1 RGGGVLGNE
10 ADAEDVTQD
19 VLLQVVRK
27 LHTFRGE
34 SALTSWLH
42 RVTVN
47 AAISLQRKRA
57 VHREQQLGA
66 EAGRC
71 VEDRHPPGRAG
82 VGRPDE
88 QAQTEELSRLIVK
101 AIDNLPH
108 PYRQVLVL
116 ADVEELSYNEIG
128 VRLGLSLQAVKSRLH
143 RARLM
148 ARAALAPHYESGQ
161 RPRAPARRGA
171 GEARPQAGPGPA
183 TRSAL

>member
-1 RGGGVLGNE
+1 RGGGVVGKE
-10 ADAEDVTQD
+10 GEAEDVTQD

-108 PYRQVLVL
+108 PYRQG
-116 ADVEELSYNEIG
+116 AG
-128 VRLGLSLQAVKSRLH
+128 AAAGGGRGGTQLQRDRGAAGPEPAGGQESAAPSPAH
-143 RARLM
+143 GAGGPG
-148 ARAALAPHYESGQ
+148 AALRVRPTP
-161 RPRAPARRGA
+161 PRAGA
-171 GEARPQAGPGPA
+171 AG
-183 TRSAL
+183 R